1 MGRESESRSVGCEGE
16 EGGSSLREE
25 YRNTL
30 YKRVSGAG
38 AGGGRSG
45 EGRSVIMEECGC
57 SQRGR

>member
-1 MGRESESRSVGCEGE
+1 MSTGVGRESESRSAGCEGE

-38 AGGGRSG
+38 G
-45 EGRSVIMEECGC
+45 EGGEEGV
-57 SQRGR
+57 GRDGV